1 MKKIYH
7 YTRKEFLG
15 EIERDGKLLTE
26 KQWWDKHLDI
36 ARQYGCNPEF
46 AKMIFREYGGMQDV
60 FKLVGSFVWFSENPN
75 GCGTATGVDVS
86 FQCYAEQIGAI
97 RWCDYKKRFKKFS
110 DAKNHCVELD
120 EITRRTGDNPNKY
133 WVVPRSVSLKHCKKN
148 ENVKSDFVAIT
159 EIGELQS
166 VA

>member
-1 MKKIYH
+1 MMKKIYH
-7 YTRKEFLG
+7 YTYKDIIG

-26 KQWWDKHLDI
+26 KQVWDKNLVF
-36 ARQYGCNPEF
+36 AREDDCPHEI
-46 AKMIFREYGGMQDV
+46 KEMIFQRNPIMQDA
-60 FKLVGSFVWFSENPN
+60 FKLIGSFVWFCENPN

-110 DAKNHCVELD
+110 DAKNHCVRLD
-120 EITRRTGDNPNKY
+120 EITREKGDNPNKY

-148 ENVKSDFVAIT
+148 EMVKSDFLPLVA
-159 EIGELQS
+159 
-166 VA
+166 